1 MILKFGEKMVY
12 DKIALLNHIN
22 RIRREIGHE
31 EVQIDIKEVLFDRDT
46 YEMWIITS
54 DRPDK
59 SAIIGKGGWVV
70 GRLREELGIESI
82 HVESY
87 SDFLQKEYRMNL
99 SLNKLNS
106 FVKNSD
112 LDNGSF
118 LALNNLID
126 ILKIKLD
133 KLYSFN
139 FYKYFKDLDESPY
152 NYFEAENHTAV
163 VALSGGTDSSFSLI
177 LAKKLGFNPI
187 AITVDPGTIVLPKQF
202 KQNIDKLTE
211 ELGVEHEYIEVDY
224 SNLVEESFTGRF
236 HPCGRCSKV
245 IEETVYQYAI
255 DNDIPMVI
263 FGDMLA
269 TGSQCIS
276 EQIINLDADDVDD
289 ADVDDGEV
297 EVNIGENDVDG
308 GEVEV
313 NINENNENNQA
324 YIDNDVNIN
333 KVIRLNLP
341 ASLSVSKL
349 ENKSLT
355 MHYNLNKF
363 KGFGCPLLYE
373 VHKKFPHMKKYS
385 IQRILRETRSG
396 ALEPGEALDLIW
408 SFYNTD

>member
-1 MILKFGEKMVY
+1 MVY

-22 RIRREIGHE
+22 RIRKEIGHE
-31 EVQIDIKEVLFDRDT
+31 EVDIDIKEVLFDRDT
-46 YEMWIITS
+46 YEMWIITN

-70 GRLREELGIESI
+70 GRLREELSVKSI

-99 SLNKLNS
+99 SLNRLNS
-106 FVKNSD
+106 FVNNDDKD
-112 LDNGSF
+112 KLDYGVF

-133 KLYSFN
+133 NLYSFD
-139 FYKYFKDLDESPY
+139 FHTYFKQLDESPY
-152 NYFEAENHTAV
+152 GYFEAEKPVAV

-187 AITVDPGTIVLPKQF
+187 AVTVDPGTIVLPKQF
-202 KQNIDKLTE
+202 KQNIDKLVNDLE
-211 ELGVEHEYIEVDY
+211 VPHEYIGVDY
-224 SNLVEESFTGRF
+224 SDLIEESFTGRF
-236 HPCGRCSKV
+236 HPCGRCSKI
-245 IEETVYQYAI
+245 IEDTVYKYAI
-255 DNDIPMVI
+255 DNDVPIVI

-269 TGSQCIS
+269 TGSQCIN
-276 EQIINLDADDVDD
+276 EQICNFDENKKQIGETCENELDDVDE
-289 ADVDDGEV
+289 G
-297 EVNIGENDVDG
+297 VNNHKI
-308 GEVEV
+308 
-313 NINENNENNQA
+313 
-324 YIDNDVNIN
+324 
-333 KVIRLNLP
+333 IRLNLP
-341 ASLSVSKL
+341 ASLAVSKL

-355 MHYNLNKF
+355 SHYNLIKF
-363 KGFGCPLLYE
+363 KGFGCPFLYE

-396 ALEPGEALDLIW
+396 VLEPGEALDLIW

>member
-1 MILKFGEKMVY
+1 MFGEKMVY
-12 DKIALLNHIN
+12 DSAALLNHIN

-31 EVQIDIKEVLFDRDT
+31 EVQIEIKEVLYDKDAN
-46 YEMWIITS
+46 EMWIIS
-54 DRPDK
+54 NDRPDK

-70 GRLREELGIESI
+70 GRLREELHVNSI

-87 SDFLQKEYRMNL
+87 SDFLQKEYRMSL

-106 FVKNSD
+106 FVKEHD
-112 LDNGSF
+112 FDAGSF

-126 ILKIKLD
+126 ILKIKLEN
-133 KLYSFN
+133 LYSFN

-152 NYFEAENHTAV
+152 NYFEAEKPTAV

-202 KQNIDKLTE
+202 KFNIDKLTDD
-211 ELGVEHEYIEVDY
+211 LDVKHEYIEVDY
-224 SNLVEESFTGRF
+224 SELIEESFTGRF

-245 IEETVYQYAI
+245 IENTVCRYAI
-255 DNDIPMVI
+255 ENEIPIVI

-269 TGSQCIS
+269 TGSQCIT
-276 EQIINLDADDVDD
+276 EQICDFDETDENVVDDVD
-289 ADVDDGEV
+289 EV
-297 EVNIGENDVDG
+297 LEKNRI
-308 GEVEV
+308 
-313 NINENNENNQA
+313 
-324 YIDNDVNIN
+324 
-333 KVIRLNLP
+333 IRLNLP
-341 ASLSVSKL
+341 ASLAVSKL

-355 MHYNLNKF
+355 EHYNLSKF

-373 VHKKFPHMKKYS
+373 VHRKFPHMKRYS

-396 ALEPGEALDLIW
+396 VLEPGEALDLIW

>member
-1 MILKFGEKMVY
+1 MVY

-22 RIRREIGHE
+22 RIRKEIGHE
-31 EVQIDIKEVLFDRDT
+31 EVDIDIKEVLFDRDT
-46 YEMWIITS
+46 YEMWIITN

-70 GRLREELGIESI
+70 GRLREELSVKSI

-99 SLNKLNS
+99 SLNRLNS
-106 FVKNSD
+106 FVNNDDKD
-112 LDNGSF
+112 KLDYGVF

-133 KLYSFN
+133 NLYSFN
-139 FYKYFKDLDESPY
+139 FHTYFKQLDESPY
-152 NYFEAENHTAV
+152 GYFEAEKPVAV

-187 AITVDPGTIVLPKQF
+187 AVTVDPGTIVLPKQF
-202 KQNIDKLTE
+202 KQNIDKLVNDLE
-211 ELGVEHEYIEVDY
+211 VPHEYIEVDY
-224 SNLVEESFTGRF
+224 SDLIEESFTGRF
-236 HPCGRCSKV
+236 HPCGRCSKI
-245 IEETVYQYAI
+245 IEDTVYEYAI
-255 DNDIPMVI
+255 DNDVPIVI

-269 TGSQCIS
+269 TGSQCIN
-276 EQIINLDADDVDD
+276 EQICNFDENKKQIGETCENELDDVDN
-289 ADVDDGEV
+289 
-297 EVNIGENDVDG
+297 EVNNH
-308 GEVEV
+308 
-313 NINENNENNQA
+313 
-324 YIDNDVNIN
+324 

-341 ASLSVSKL
+341 ASLAVSKL

-355 MHYNLNKF
+355 SHYNLIKF
-363 KGFGCPLLYE
+363 KGFGCPFLYE

-396 ALEPGEALDLIW
+396 VLEPGEALDLIW

>member
-1 MILKFGEKMVY
+1 MVY

-22 RIRREIGHE
+22 RIRKEIGHE
-31 EVQIDIKEVLFDRDT
+31 EVDIDIKEVLFDRDT
-46 YEMWIITS
+46 YEMWIITN

-70 GRLREELGIESI
+70 GRLREELSVKSI

-99 SLNKLNS
+99 SLNRLNS
-106 FVKNSD
+106 FVNNDDKD
-112 LDNGSF
+112 KLDYGVF

-133 KLYSFN
+133 NLYSFN
-139 FYKYFKDLDESPY
+139 FYSYFKQLDESPY
-152 NYFEAENHTAV
+152 GYFEAEKPVAV

-202 KQNIDKLTE
+202 KQNIDKLVNDLE
-211 ELGVEHEYIEVDY
+211 VPHEYIEVDY
-224 SNLVEESFTGRF
+224 SDLIEESFTGRF
-236 HPCGRCSKV
+236 HPCGRCSKI
-245 IEETVYQYAI
+245 IEDTIYKYAI
-255 DNDIPMVI
+255 DNDVPIVI

-269 TGSQCIS
+269 TGSQCIN
-276 EQIINLDADDVDD
+276 EQTCNFDENKKQIDENVENELGDVD
-289 ADVDDGEV
+289 E
-297 EVNIGENDVDG
+297 EVNNHKI
-308 GEVEV
+308 
-313 NINENNENNQA
+313 
-324 YIDNDVNIN
+324 
-333 KVIRLNLP
+333 IRLNLP
-341 ASLSVSKL
+341 ASLAVSKL

-355 MHYNLNKF
+355 SHYNLIKF

-373 VHKKFPHMKKYS
+373 VHKKFPHMKRYS

>member
-1 MILKFGEKMVY
+1 MVY

-22 RIRREIGHE
+22 RIRKEIGHE
-31 EVQIDIKEVLFDRDT
+31 EVDIDIKEVLFDRDT
-46 YEMWIITS
+46 YEMWIITN

-70 GRLREELGIESI
+70 GRLREELSVKSI

-99 SLNKLNS
+99 SLNRLNS
-106 FVKNSD
+106 FVNNDDKD
-112 LDNGSF
+112 KLDYGVF

-133 KLYSFN
+133 NLYSFN
-139 FYKYFKDLDESPY
+139 FHTYFKQLDESPY
-152 NYFEAENHTAV
+152 GYFEAEKPVAV

-187 AITVDPGTIVLPKQF
+187 AVTVDPGTIVLPKQF
-202 KQNIDKLTE
+202 KQNIDKLVNDLE
-211 ELGVEHEYIEVDY
+211 VPHEYIEVDY
-224 SNLVEESFTGRF
+224 SDLIEESFTGRF
-236 HPCGRCSKV
+236 HPCGRCSKI
-245 IEETVYQYAI
+245 IEDTVYKYAI
-255 DNDIPMVI
+255 DNEVPIVI

-269 TGSQCIS
+269 TGSQCIN
-276 EQIINLDADDVDD
+276 EQICNFDENKKQIGETCENELDDVDE
-289 ADVDDGEV
+289 G
-297 EVNIGENDVDG
+297 VNNHKI
-308 GEVEV
+308 
-313 NINENNENNQA
+313 
-324 YIDNDVNIN
+324 
-333 KVIRLNLP
+333 IRLNLP
-341 ASLSVSKL
+341 ASLAVSKL

-355 MHYNLNKF
+355 SHYNLIKF
-363 KGFGCPLLYE
+363 KGFGCPFLYE

-396 ALEPGEALDLIW
+396 VLEPGEALDLIW